1 VSAVQEREVRMVW
14 RGVTSEFMQDTTRLV
29 DFEGAFRVGKTTAA
43 LWKVFNSCME
53 HPGINWLICRYSD
66 GDTQTKLKPPW
77 RAVCRAAGVKIEWDS
92 TEQCDMFPA
101 VNGKRS
107 RVYIFGIK
115 SQDQTSRY
123 GKFRGMTLGG
133 IFNDQTEELPHDVFQ
148 EMMGRLSQSGY
159 PHQLLLTP
167 NPPDENHWLCR
178 EFPEDNHIVGRK
190 YYSAPIHA
198 NAHNLPPETIPG
210 LIAAYPPSHPKH
222 RSAVLGMRG
231 LNVVGTP
238 VYGGDPDRGL
248 APMFT
253 RAVHIRPLSY
263 NPKLP
268 LLTAIDFG
276 KHHPCAVFG
285 QYTPWNQLLLLGGVM
300 GQNLY
305 LEDFAPIIKRYRA
318 EWFPERLQDL
328 ECCDPAGAHDNS
340 QGVRNNGI
348 KVLQEHGIH
357 PTYKENSNAPDVR
370 LAMIERLA
378 GYMRR
383 RTPQGEAFG
392 IESNPERW
400 MLVSPDYVKSWQFLS
415 AGFEAGYVWDQNM
428 VSVGSKQIRRPK
440 KDGWYEHGQN
450 CCEYL
455 ELNFGGAQPTWA
467 QVERSVA
474 SHDKARIKR
483 AQIDR
488 DPYDTNY
495 RRPVAARG
503 GYA

>member
-1 VSAVQEREVRMVW
+1 
-14 RGVTSEFMQDTTRLV
+14 
-29 DFEGAFRVGKTTAA
+29 
-43 LWKVFNSCME
+43 
-53 HPGINWLICRYSD
+53 
-66 GDTQTKLKPPW
+66 
-77 RAVCRAAGVKIEWDS
+77 
-92 TEQCDMFPA
+92 
-101 VNGKRS
+101 
-107 RVYIFGIK
+107 
-115 SQDQTSRY
+115 
-123 GKFRGMTLGG
+123 
-133 IFNDQTEELPHDVFQ
+133 
-148 EMMGRLSQSGY
+148 
-159 PHQLLLTP
+159 
-167 NPPDENHWLCR
+167 
-178 EFPEDNHIVGRK
+178 
-190 YYSAPIHA
+190 
-198 NAHNLPPETIPG
+198 
-210 LIAAYPPSHPKH
+210 
-222 RSAVLGMRG
+222 MRG

-253 RAVHIRPLSY
+253 RSIHIRPVMY

-392 IESNPERW
+392 IESNPDRW